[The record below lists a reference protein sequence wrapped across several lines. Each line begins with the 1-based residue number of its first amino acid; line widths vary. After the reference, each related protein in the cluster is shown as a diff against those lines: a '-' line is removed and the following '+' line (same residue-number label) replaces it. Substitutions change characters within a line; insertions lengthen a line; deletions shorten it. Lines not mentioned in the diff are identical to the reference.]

1 MQLRCFYTRNMSAPI
16 HDWYFREWLSALH
29 LKQARI
35 VELTGWSKGKVSKL
49 YNGDAQYTRDIV
61 NEVARAIHVR
71 PFELLLHPEDAMA
84 IRRLRESAVTI
95 AADAREGYKSFPA
108 FDEDEEADRRKAS

>member
-1 MQLRCFYTRNMSAPI
+1 MNLFCFYTRNMNAPAY
-16 HDWYFREWLSALH
+16 DWYFREWLSALH

-49 YNGDAQYTRDIV
+49 YNGDATYTRDIV
-61 NEVARAIHVR
+61 NDVARAIHIR

-95 AADAREGYKSFPA
+95 AAEERQGYKSMPA
-108 FDEDEEADRRKAS
+108 LEDDDADRRKAI

>member
-1 MQLRCFYTRNMSAPI
+1 MRFFRFYAGNMNAPSF
-16 HDWYFREWLSALH
+16 DWYFREWLSALH

-49 YNGDAQYTRDIV
+49 YNGEASYTREIV
-61 NEVARAIHVR
+61 NELARAIHVR

-95 AADAREGYKSFPA
+95 AAEERHGYKSMPA
-108 FDEDEEADRRKAS
+108 LDDEDADRRKAL